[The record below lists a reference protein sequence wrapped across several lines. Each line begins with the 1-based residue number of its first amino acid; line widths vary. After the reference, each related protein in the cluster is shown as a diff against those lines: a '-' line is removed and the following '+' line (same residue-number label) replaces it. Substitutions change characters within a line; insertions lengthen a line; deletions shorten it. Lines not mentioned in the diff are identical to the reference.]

1 MAKPELNNDMPFTA
15 TNYKLL
21 LIGLAIVAVGYM
33 LMSGG
38 GNGDPNAFD
47 AADLDRIAMRR
58 FVGVRDMQAEDV
70 LDASVVRLARQG
82 RAVAQHIDQ
91 Q

>member
-1 MAKPELNNDMPFTA
+1 MAKQNHFNDLAFTA

-21 LIGLAIVAVGYM
+21 LIGLAIVVLGFL

-47 AADLDRIAMRR
+47 ASEIFSTRRITVAPIVTLIGYLFVVYAILKRDRSGE
-58 FVGVRDMQAEDV
+58 V
-70 LDASVVRLARQG
+70 
-82 RAVAQHIDQ
+82 
-91 Q
+91 

>member
-1 MAKPELNNDMPFTA
+1 MASKHNEEMDMAFTA

-21 LIGLAIVAVGYM
+21 LIGLGIVVVGFV

-47 AADLDRIAMRR
+47 AEEIFSKRRITVAPIVCLIGYM
-58 FVGVRDMQAEDV
+58 FVVYAILKKTGGTEA
-70 LDASVVRLARQG
+70 
-82 RAVAQHIDQ
+82 
-91 Q
+91 